1 MKINLIRQEDITIY
15 LWRSVEIE
23 TDDYDELKNKP
34 LEEVQQLIEDDE
46 VELDPGADFNVD
58 FVLEEGEMFKDKV
71 CVENKFTF
79 FEEVKD

>member
-34 LEEVQQLIEDDE
+34 LEEVQQLIGDDE
-46 VELDPGADFNVD
+46 VELNGDSLDDFILDRGDVVREKTHENYTYTVESD
-58 FVLEEGEMFKDKV
+58 GSEE
-71 CVENKFTF
+71 
-79 FEEVKD
+79 

>member
-34 LEEVQQLIEDDE
+34 LEEVQQLIGADE
-46 VELDPGADFNVD
+46 VELNGDSLGDFILDRGDV
-58 FVLEEGEMFKDKV
+58 VREKSHEEYTYR
-71 CVENKFTF
+71 VELIRK
-79 FEEVKD
+79 EE